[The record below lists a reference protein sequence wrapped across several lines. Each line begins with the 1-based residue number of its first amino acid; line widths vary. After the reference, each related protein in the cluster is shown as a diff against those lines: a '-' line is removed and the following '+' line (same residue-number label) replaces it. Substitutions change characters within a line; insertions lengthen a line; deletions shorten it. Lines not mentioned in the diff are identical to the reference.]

1 MIARALSLLSRAFG
15 ACKSTAKLAALLALG
30 AGGFAIYDGYDA
42 VRDRLSERTES
53 VREGGIEFLDRAEVQ
68 WDKLSAWAEGHP
80 EQTAGYVV
88 TLLVFAYLFRSH
100 RKMGRSLKES
110 AFLTAGR
117 VYAGSAQPAPLPV
130 VPQGNDPTA
139 KAARALIYQ
148 QLLNEQSAK
157 EKRHEAIEKGIPKA
171 EADATAAAREL
182 QSAEATASV
191 KRVAATQAVAKL
203 EDLRREHAELLAEF
217 DRITAALAE
226 IEPTL

>member
-30 AGGFAIYDGYDA
+30 AGGFAVYDGYDA
-42 VRDRLSERTES
+42 VRDRLHERRET
-53 VREGGIEFLDRAEVQ
+53 VRDAGEQFLDRAEVQ

-117 VYAGSAQPAPLPV
+117 VYAGNGQPAPVPLVPEGSDPV
-130 VPQGNDPTA
+130 A
-139 KAARALIYQ
+139 KAQRALIYQ
-148 QLLNEQSAK
+148 QLLTEQAAK
-157 EKRHEAIEKGIPKA
+157 EKRHEQIEAALPKA
-171 EADATAAAREL
+171 EQAATSAAREL
-182 QSAEATASV
+182 AAAEATAAV
-191 KRVAATQAVAKL
+191 KRVAAKQAIDAL
-203 EDLRREHAELLAEF
+203 EQLRREQDSNLADF
-217 DRITAALAE
+217 DRVSTKLKE